1 MRRQPGFTIIEL
13 MIAVA
18 IVAILAG
25 IALPSYT
32 QYITRSKIQEATSA
46 LLATRVKME
55 QWYQDNRAY
64 PTTCGATTT
73 ATQLAVPTLK
83 HFAITCNPAPTATTY
98 TIRAD
103 GGVDVGGNV
112 IDNALVGLRLEINEA
127 NQRWTRTVPAGWG
140 PTAAAGLPKQCW
152 AVKTNGDC

>member
-32 QYITRSKIQEATSA
+32 NYITRGKIQEGTTS
-46 LLATRVKME
+46 LLSLRVKME

-73 ATQLAVPTLK
+73 ATQLAVPTLRY
-83 HFAITCNPAPTATTY
+83 FVITCPTLNNVAPVAY
-98 TIRAD
+98 TIQID
-103 GGVDVGGNV
+103 GTDG
-112 IDNALVGLRLEINEA
+112 ALLGLQLQINEA

-140 PTAAAGLPKQCW
+140 PAAAAGLPKQCW
-152 AVKTNGDC
+152 VQKTNGDC

>member
-32 QYITRSKIQEATSA
+32 NYITRGKIQEGTTS
-46 LLATRVKME
+46 LLSLRVKME

-64 PTTCGATTT
+64 PTTCGAATT

-83 HFAITCNPAPTATTY
+83 YFVISCPTLSLNPPAY
-98 TIRAD
+98 TIQAD
-103 GGVDVGGNV
+103 GTDG
-112 IDNALVGLRLEINEA
+112 ALLGLQIQINEA
-127 NQRWTRTVPAGWG
+127 NQRITKTVPAAWG

-152 AVKTNGDC
+152 VQKTNGDC